1 MMKKSRRVSK
11 IISGGQSGVDRSALN
26 FSIQYNIPHGG
37 CCPKNRWAED
47 GTISNIYNLTETN
60 EELPEART
68 LKNVLSS
75 DGTLIIYKE
84 TKDKGTLKTKEFC
97 IQNNK
102 AFFEIDVSE
111 KIEKKKFKYW
121 LNSNNIKTLNI
132 AGPRESNSPGIYNK
146 TTPLLEYLFFG

>member
-1 MMKKSRRVSK
+1 MTKKTNINK
-11 IISGGQSGVDRSALN
+11 IISGGQTGVDRSALD

-37 CCPKNRWAED
+37 WCPKDRWAED
-47 GTISNIYNLTETN
+47 GPISNIYNLTETK
-60 EELPEART
+60 EKLPEVRT

-84 TKDKGTLKTKEFC
+84 IKDKGTLKTIELC

-102 AFFEIDVSE
+102 SFIEIELTKRVE
-111 KIEKKKFKYW
+111 KAKFNHW
-121 LNSNNIKTLNI
+121 LISNNIKTLNI
-132 AGPRESNSPGIYNK
+132 AGSRESNCPGIYDE